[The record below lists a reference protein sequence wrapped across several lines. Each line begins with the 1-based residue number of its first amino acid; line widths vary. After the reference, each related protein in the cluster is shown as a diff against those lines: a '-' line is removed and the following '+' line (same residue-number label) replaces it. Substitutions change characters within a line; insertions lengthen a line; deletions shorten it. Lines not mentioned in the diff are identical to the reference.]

1 MDVVLWP
8 GLTIAELKEEQIFPE
23 MKNKNIDYIPER

>member
-8 GLTIAELKEEQIFPE
+8 GLSIAKLKEEQIFPE
-23 MKNKNIDYIPER
+23 LENKNIDFMPKR